1 MAGGAGATAHADDTG
16 PSSAQEQ
23 LGARLASEAELADAG
38 AITLTWVPRVLLF
51 EAHGASYLES
61 RYR

>member
-38 AITLTWVPRVLLF
+38 AITLT
-51 EAHGASYLES
+51 
-61 RYR
+61 